1 VRKVLEF
8 GCGYYSTLTFLNR
21 SVFPHLER
29 LESVE
34 NDGAWAGVIQETAKS
49 DTRWTLKLVD
59 GEISESVSTL
69 DLESFDLI
77 LIDDS
82 QTSAQRVCTIREVS
96 IRAPHR
102 PWIVIHDFE
111 VEEYR
116 RAAAG
121 FRQGHRFKA
130 YNPNTGLLWNS
141 STHARRAK
149 SIERIIKAH
158 AKTLEPDDI
167 RGWQEAFR

>member
-1 VRKVLEF
+1 MLEF

-21 SVFPHLER
+21 SAFPHLER
-29 LESVE
+29 LESIE
-34 NDGAWAGVIQETAKS
+34 NDVAWGGTIQETAKS
-49 DTRWTLKLVD
+49 DARWTLKLLD

-69 DLESFDLI
+69 DLEAFDLI

-96 IRAPHR
+96 TRAPHR

-130 YNPNTGLLWNS
+130 YNPNTGLLWNGT
-141 STHARRAK
+141 THAHRAK
-149 SIERIIKAH
+149 SIDRIVKAN
-158 AKTLEPDDI
+158 ARALEPDDI
-167 RGWQEAFR
+167 SGWLNAFR